1 MRIWNYKKHKWNK
14 ISYGNNKL
22 RIEIII
28 TISLNYVSNI
38 IINEIK
44 NLAKKQQNKIILK
57 QILQLDVNLHIF

>member
-1 MRIWNYKKHKWNK
+1 MEH
-14 ISYGNNKL
+14 NKL

-57 QILQLDVNLHIF
+57 QIFQLDVNVHIF